1 MSCLNYAAKDEEILI
16 FLFWWKLINY
26 FLIVVYCLHE
36 VESQGCL
43 RYPKALIRGCIM
55 MYEILF
61 FCCCLVGLVL
71 AFDFKERR
79 FKECS
84 ITLEYLIILI
94 ISNSHSH
101 LQPHDTKSQV
111 FLRVFTLEWSMKPML
126 HIQEGSLAFSLT

>member
-1 MSCLNYAAKDEEILI
+1 MSCLNYAAKDEEIII
-16 FLFWWKLINY
+16 FPFWWKLINY
-26 FLIVVYCLHE
+26 ILIVVYCLHE
-36 VESQGCL
+36 VESQWCL

-84 ITLEYLIILI
+84 ITLEYLIIFI
-94 ISNSHSH
+94 SSNSHSL
-101 LQPHDTKSQV
+101 LQTHDKKITSVSMSFHSQV
-111 FLRVFTLEWSMKPML
+111 EHEVHVTHTRSFP
-126 HIQEGSLAFSLT
+126 